1 MESDGLMASD
11 DDGVMASDGVFD
23 MDIAGDMAGADAG
36 DIAPVL
42 SHATRPVAA
51 SPNAQAMAINLRL
64 VMIVS
69 LLYVVA
75 AVIWRS

>member
-1 MESDGLMASD
+1 MASD

-42 SHATRPVAA
+42 SHATRPVVA

-64 VMIVS
+64 VMIIS
-69 LLYVVA
+69 LSYVVA

>member
-11 DDGVMASDGVFD
+11 DDGAMASDGVLD
-23 MDIAGDMAGADAG
+23 MDIAGDMAGADVC

-64 VMIVS
+64 VMTVS
-69 LLYVVA
+69 LSYVVA

>member
-1 MESDGLMASD
+1 MVSD

-42 SHATRPVAA
+42 SHATRLVAA
-51 SPNAQAMAINLRL
+51 SPNAQVMAINLRL
-64 VMIVS
+64 VMTVS
-69 LLYVVA
+69 LSYVVA
-75 AVIWRS
+75 AMIWRL

>member
-1 MESDGLMASD
+1 MASD

-51 SPNAQAMAINLRL
+51 SPNAQVMAINLRL

-69 LLYVVA
+69 LSYVVA
-75 AVIWRS
+75 AMIWRS

>member
-64 VMIVS
+64 VMTVS
-69 LLYVVA
+69 LSYVVA
-75 AVIWRS
+75 AMIWRS

>member
-23 MDIAGDMAGADAG
+23 IDIAGDMAGADAG
-36 DIAPVL
+36 DVAPVL

-64 VMIVS
+64 VMIIS
-69 LLYVVA
+69 LSYVVA